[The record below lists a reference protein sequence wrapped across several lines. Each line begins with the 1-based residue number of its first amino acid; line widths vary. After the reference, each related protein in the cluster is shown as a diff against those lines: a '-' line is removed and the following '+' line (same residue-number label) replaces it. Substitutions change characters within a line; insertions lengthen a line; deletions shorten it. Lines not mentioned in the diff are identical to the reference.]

1 MRRVRYGQTRSKSGK
16 CGAGVGVAKRNLI
29 QRKGEGASG
38 CFPSPLQESRASGLA
53 ASHWPGSGGLSLAR
67 LLPGEERSFLL
78 PGGGR
83 GGK

>member
-1 MRRVRYGQTRSKSGK
+1 MSKSGK
-16 CGAGVGVAKRNLI
+16 CRAGVGMAKRNLI

-38 CFPSPLQESRASGLA
+38 CFPSPLQESGASGLTA
-53 ASHWPGSGGLSLAR
+53 PDWPSSGGLSLAR

-78 PGGGR
+78 LGRGR